1 MDIYTKAQELATAIS
16 QSKELK
22 EMRDTEAAMMCDP
35 NARKLVE
42 EYQKVQMEAMKSGVS
57 FEELPEEK
65 QKELEELE
73 NKMSSNQSIVS
84 YMKAQEAMEQILRS
98 VNLIISSALN
108 NDGEGGGCPSSG
120 CSSCTSCS

>member
-1 MDIYTKAQELATAIS
+1 MEIYNKAQELAAAIS

-35 NARKLVE
+35 QAKKLVE
-42 EYQKVQMEAMKSGVS
+42 EYQELQMETMKNGVS

-65 QKELEELE
+65 QKKLEELE
-73 NKMSSNQSIVS
+73 QRMSNNQQIVS
-84 YMKAQEAMEQILRS
+84 YMQAQEAMEQILRS

-108 NDGEGGGCPSSG
+108 ENDGGCPSSG